1 MNASNEMKKILVT
14 VEGEA
19 VAGRFDMVSET
30 VIAVYRQGALQGS
43 PKIFL
48 VSQPSAEEL
57 CRLILKEEVDVLICG
72 GIEERHQKFLTWKG
86 VQVLDAVIGPCAKAL
101 DLAAKGEL
109 ESGVILPGSVA

>member
-1 MNASNEMKKILVT
+1 MKILVT
-14 VEGEA
+14 VENEA

-30 VIAVYRQGALQGS
+30 VVALYSRGELQGK

-57 CRLILKEEVDVLICG
+57 CRLIMKEEVGVLICG

-86 VQVLDAVIGPCAKAL
+86 VQVLDAVIGPYVLAME
-101 DLAAKGEL
+101 LAAKGEL
-109 ESGVILPGSVA
+109 EPGVILPGSVA